1 VAGSVLAV
9 TINSQGGS
17 VLTFALPVGVFVVV
31 AAVLYVLFSRPYA
44 RIQPY
49 RRLAT
54 AQAGEQAGEH
64 QTRTEGS
71 GQEAAADASR
81 TTAAEESGDPSE
93 AAEPSEGSG
102 E

>member
-1 VAGSVLAV
+1 LAGSVLAV

-44 RIQPY
+44 GIPPY

-54 AQAGEQAGEH
+54 AQAAERAGESEV
-64 QTRTEGS
+64 RTEGS
-71 GQEAAADASR
+71 GQVAAAGSSPGA
-81 TTAAEESGDPSE
+81 AAEEPGHVPD
-93 AAEPSEGSG
+93 AAEPPEGG